1 MSNSGHWARRRSRK
15 VAMQAV
21 YQWQMTGMDLQPLEQ
36 EYRHAGALK
45 KADEEYFSELLHG
58 VLHHVDELD
67 GLLAPV
73 LDRAVDDLDRVEL
86 ALLRLGVFELSRCI
100 DVPYRVV
107 IDEYVEL
114 AKNYGAEES
123 FKYVNGVLDRLA
135 LSLRETERA
144 SR

>member
-1 MSNSGHWARRRSRK
+1 MSNTGHWARRRSRK
-15 VAMQAV
+15 VAMQAI
-21 YQWQMTGMDLQPLEQ
+21 YQWQMTDMDLKPLEQ

-45 KADEEYFSELLHG
+45 KADEDFFGELLRG
-58 VLHHVDELD
+58 VLNHADELD

-73 LDRAVDDLDRVEL
+73 LDRAVDELDRVEL
-86 ALLRLGVFELSRCI
+86 ALLRLGVFELSRRI

-135 LSLRETERA
+135 LTLRETERP

>member
-1 MSNSGHWARRRSRK
+1 
-15 VAMQAV
+15 MQAI
-21 YQWQMTGMDLQPLEQ
+21 YQWQMTGMDLGPLEQ
-36 EYRHAGALK
+36 EYRQAGALK
-45 KADEEYFSELLHG
+45 KADAEYFSELLRG
-58 VLHHVDELD
+58 VLNHVGELD

-86 ALLRLGVFELSRCI
+86 ALLRLGVFELSRRI

-114 AKNYGAEES
+114 AKGYGAEES

-135 LSLRETERA
+135 LTLRETERA